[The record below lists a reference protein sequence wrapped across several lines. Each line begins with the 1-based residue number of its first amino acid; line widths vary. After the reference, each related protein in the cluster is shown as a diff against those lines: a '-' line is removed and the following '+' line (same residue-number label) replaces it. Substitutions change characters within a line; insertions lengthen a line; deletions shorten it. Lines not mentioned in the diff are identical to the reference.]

1 MRLTD
6 FYLLALELLNG
17 GLSAAQRKMQQIN
30 RQKRP
35 QHRFTPQLVWHLW
48 AILAMIGV
56 NYLVIVH
63 VPQWVS
69 WMQTS
74 SPKAATSVQ
83 IDWNP
88 EVWQQD
94 ASIKPVYE
102 EKTQAWASQS
112 AVDVEPVP
120 INLHQVKRRMEVP
133 RELQGLQQT
142 ARVKVRIL
150 VDERG
155 DYVKHRRPQHLY
167 DLLAETV
174 DEHVSELSFL
184 PALRNGKPVPYWVE
198 VRFVFEL

>member
-1 MRLTD
+1 
-6 FYLLALELLNG
+6 
-17 GLSAAQRKMQQIN
+17 MQQIN

-35 QHRFTPQLVWHLW
+35 QHQLTPQLVWHLW

-69 WMQTS
+69 WMETTR
-74 SPKAATSVQ
+74 PEATTSVQ
-83 IDWNP
+83 IDWTP
-88 EVWQQD
+88 EVWEQELPRQ
-94 ASIKPVYE
+94 STPKE
-102 EKTQAWASQS
+102 QNHAWANQS

-167 DLLAETV
+167 DILAQTV
-174 DEHVSELSFL
+174 DEQVSELSFL